1 MFGTILTSTSR
12 DDLDALIKKDS
23 RYLAAIEGHQFV
35 IEDRGVL
42 SRDNLHTQAV
52 YYGPRYTAR
61 IKCCYAFAKWANESG
76 LFDEKEMNDLL
87 YWVTKD
93 NL

>member
-35 IEDRGVL
+35 IEDRGAHNPVL
-42 SRDNLHTQAV
+42 GVTSA